1 MEKIS
6 ITIEPDPKPM
16 ARCKKERW
24 LIAIRFGKKY
34 IGTPARDLDYYEA
47 CRAQNIVKYT
57 TSYIVS
63 LLNSIRIQID
73 IDAPILDED
82 IARVVMRDF
91 KDDQGSYL

>member
-24 LIAIRFGKKY
+24 LIAIRFGKKH

-57 TSYIVS
+57 TEYIVS
-63 LLNSIRIQID
+63 LLNSIRIQIN
-73 IDAPILDED
+73 IEAPILDED
-82 IARVVMRDF
+82 TASIVMRKF
-91 KDDQGSYL
+91 KDDEGSWL